1 VHLLKLQAPPEPAWE
16 PDQGWRVLDPDGHVV
31 NAGGRTIL
39 HVTLDLG
46 RLLGI
51 DEEQV
56 PLLDGSR
63 EQVNGSD

>member
-1 VHLLKLQAPPEPAWE
+1 MHLLRMAAPPEPAWE

-31 NAGGRTIL
+31 SAGPRTIL

-51 DEEQV
+51 DETRV
-56 PLLDGSR
+56 PLLGTER
-63 EQVNGSD
+63 ER

>member
-1 VHLLKLQAPPEPAWE
+1 MHLLRLDAPPEPAWE

-31 NAGGRTIL
+31 NAGPRTIL

-51 DEEQV
+51 DEDQV
-56 PLLDGSR
+56 PLLGTDR
-63 EQVNGSD
+63 ER